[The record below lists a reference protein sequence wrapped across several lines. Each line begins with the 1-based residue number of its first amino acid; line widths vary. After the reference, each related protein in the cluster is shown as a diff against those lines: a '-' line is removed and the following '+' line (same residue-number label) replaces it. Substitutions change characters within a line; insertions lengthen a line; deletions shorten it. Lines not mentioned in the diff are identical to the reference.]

1 MAQGVPG
8 AIGGRASP
16 DGVVSMSIQAHH
28 SRPWHRGDDNTG
40 TSKGVWAGLLRI
52 TGSAVLLILVGCA
65 SQTVITETERSAV
78 NAGDKA
84 VVLLNVQCTIDGQ
97 PQEAFVQPTFTREP
111 LFLFGI
117 GTFETVGEPRIAAHR
132 YLSEETRRAG
142 WTYFTLSS
150 GVYYLAVLGPDSSV
164 ISIAGSL
171 DSQKY
176 LRDAPRW
183 RIDVPENARLIY
195 VGTLQTA
202 GKSHGELLFG
212 GKIIRPVD
220 SNEMTLRNDQ
230 RLARD
235 ILSEHFQGAGEMQTI
250 LMKRWHRG
258 DPVIIRSQ
266 KQDLVR

>member
-1 MAQGVPG
+1 MSFKANHPRCRRRE
-8 AIGGRASP
+8 GG
-16 DGVVSMSIQAHH
+16 SI
-28 SRPWHRGDDNTG
+28 G
-40 TSKGVWAGLLRI
+40 TSKGVWAGLLRVA
-52 TGSAVLLILVGCA
+52 GAAVLLILAGCV
-65 SQTVITETERSAV
+65 SQAVITEAERSAV
-78 NAGDKA
+78 NTGDEA

-97 PQEAFVQPTFTREP
+97 PQEAFIQPTFTREP
-111 LFLFGI
+111 LFLFGV

-142 WTYFTLSS
+142 WIYFTLSP

-164 ISIAGSL
+164 ISSAGAL

-183 RIDVPENARLIY
+183 RIDVPEKARLIY

-202 GKSHGELLFG
+202 GKSNGELLFG
-212 GKIIRPVD
+212 GEIIRPD
-220 SNEMTLRNDQ
+220 GGNEVSLRNDQ

-266 KQDLVR
+266 KQDSAR